1 MKKRNLIFGCLV
13 IVTVLLGTACA
24 AKPQPT
30 PTVDPGVVMTEVAET
45 VSAEMTRIALMTPSP
60 TPTLEATPTLPVTP
74 TIAMT
79 VPASSVSTS
88 TPPGAANLPAV
99 ATQPVTTSDAAEW
112 VADVTVPDGTQF
124 YLKETFTKIWKVKNT
139 GVTTWNS
146 SYSLVN
152 IDENTWGAKS
162 VIPLTTTVAPGQQV
176 ELKVTLRAPNSFGK
190 QFSRWFLMNP
200 NGQLFG
206 TELYVYID
214 VNPKAIKTATPAG

>member
-1 MKKRNLIFGCLV
+1 M
-13 IVTVLLGTACA
+13 
-24 AKPQPT
+24 
-30 PTVDPGVVMTEVAET
+30 
-45 VSAEMTRIALMTPSP
+45 
-60 TPTLEATPTLPVTP
+60 AT
-74 TIAMT
+74 
-79 VPASSVSTS
+79 
-88 TPPGAANLPAV
+88 N
-99 ATQPVTTSDAAEW
+99 PVTTSDAAEW
-112 VADVTVPDGTQF
+112 VADVTVPDGTKF
-124 YLKETFTKIWKVKNT
+124 YLKESFTKIWKVKNT

-176 ELKVTLRAPNSFGK
+176 ELKVTLKAPNSFGK

-214 VNPKAIKTATPAG
+214 VNPDAVKTATPAG